1 MIKLEDGTII
11 TLKNFGDIDCSD
23 IPMMLFDLDSVDK
36 ESLYESP
43 IAKIR
48 LYGSE
53 SYTDIEPTQK
63 NFFIDNLICV
73 EK

>member
-23 IPMMLFDLDSVDK
+23 IPMMLFDLNTSNKDK
-36 ESLYESP
+36 LYESP
-43 IAKIR
+43 IEKIR
-48 LYGSE
+48 LYGSD